1 MYNNDNPELF
11 KNYRPISILP
21 CFSKIIERI
30 MYNRLYSLLTKH
42 NIISEKQYGFRKKYA
57 TYMALIDLVDKI
69 SCNFDEKNYT
79 VGVFLDLSKAFDTID
94 HTILLNKLQC
104 YGVRGSACNWFA
116 SYLHN
121 RKQYVVFNKSES
133 EYKVISCGV
142 PQGSILG
149 PLLFILY
156 INDIEHVSDI
166 IKPILFADDTSL
178 FHSHACFNIDEHLD
192 WKVHID
198 NLSNKIARNVGVL
211 NKLKHFLPAYI
222 MKTLY
227 STLIESH
234 LQYCTL
240 LWANSHVTNIRKL
253 QLLQKKAIRI
263 ITSSHYI
270 AHTEPLFSMT
280 KLLKLDDLY
289 KYQLGIFMHTVTHCQ
304 LPQNMS
310 SMFVRTDNIHSH
322 QLRNHNAYYIQQIRT
337 NTRKSTINFSGP
349 KFWNTIPTNL
359 RQLASIH
366 QFKKK
371 FKALLLTKYS

>member
-1 MYNNDNPELF
+1 MYKNDNPELF

-30 MYNRLYSLLTKH
+30 MYNRLYSFLTKH

-133 EYKVISCGV
+133 EYKEISCGV

-156 INDIEHVSDI
+156 INDIE
-166 IKPILFADDTSL
+166 
-178 FHSHACFNIDEHLD
+178 
-192 WKVHID
+192 
-198 NLSNKIARNVGVL
+198 L
-211 NKLKHFLPAYI
+211 N
-222 MKTLY
+222 
-227 STLIESH
+227 
-234 LQYCTL
+234 
-240 LWANSHVTNIRKL
+240 
-253 QLLQKKAIRI
+253 
-263 ITSSHYI
+263 
-270 AHTEPLFSMT
+270 
-280 KLLKLDDLY
+280 
-289 KYQLGIFMHTVTHCQ
+289 
-304 LPQNMS
+304 
-310 SMFVRTDNIHSH
+310 
-322 QLRNHNAYYIQQIRT
+322 
-337 NTRKSTINFSGP
+337 
-349 KFWNTIPTNL
+349 
-359 RQLASIH
+359 
-366 QFKKK
+366 
-371 FKALLLTKYS
+371 

>member
-1 MYNNDNPELF
+1 MQKIIPQIANQLAHILNKSLQTGIVPDKLKIAKVIPLYKNDNPELF

-30 MYNRLYSLLTKH
+30 MYNRLYSFLTKH

-94 HTILLNKLQC
+94 HTILINKLQC

-133 EYKVISCGV
+133 EYKEISCGV

-156 INDIEHVSDI
+156 INDIGHVSDI

-178 FHSHACFNIDEHLD
+178 FHSHACFI
-192 WKVHID
+192 
-198 NLSNKIARNVGVL
+198 
-211 NKLKHFLPAYI
+211 
-222 MKTLY
+222 
-227 STLIESH
+227 
-234 LQYCTL
+234 TL
-240 LWANSHVTNIRKL
+240 L
-253 QLLQKKAIRI
+253 
-263 ITSSHYI
+263 
-270 AHTEPLFSMT
+270 
-280 KLLKLDDLY
+280 
-289 KYQLGIFMHTVTHCQ
+289 
-304 LPQNMS
+304 
-310 SMFVRTDNIHSH
+310 
-322 QLRNHNAYYIQQIRT
+322 
-337 NTRKSTINFSGP
+337 
-349 KFWNTIPTNL
+349 
-359 RQLASIH
+359 
-366 QFKKK
+366 FKK
-371 FKALLLTKYS
+371 